1 MSSYSV
7 AQAKTHLSKLIDEA
21 LSGVPVTITRHGK
34 PAAEL
39 RAPVI
44 SPTLT
49 AADRARVLDEI
60 AARRKSRPSLGESGV
75 DIIRKMRDGE
85 F

>member
-34 PAAEL
+34 PAAECDFADVDRRGQGA
-39 RAPVI
+39 RA
-44 SPTLT
+44 
-49 AADRARVLDEI
+49 
-60 AARRKSRPSLGESGV
+60 
-75 DIIRKMRDGE
+75 
-85 F
+85 